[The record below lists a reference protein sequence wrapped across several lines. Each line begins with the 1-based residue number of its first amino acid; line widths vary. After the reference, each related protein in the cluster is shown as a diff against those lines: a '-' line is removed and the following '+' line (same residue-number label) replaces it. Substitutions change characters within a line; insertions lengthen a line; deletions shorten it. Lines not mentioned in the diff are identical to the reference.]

1 MAGNDDQSLAA
12 GKGCSLNRSG
22 RQRCILGRWLMIAHI
37 ADQPELLMN
46 EPPL

>member
-12 GKGCSLNRSG
+12 GKDAPSTEGAGSVVFLAAGLR
-22 RQRCILGRWLMIAHI
+22 LHI